1 VTLPPWYA
9 VIHRVALL
17 LYPERFRLRFGE
29 QMQAAFEDL
38 YVETRRQSGQPGAGF
53 WLWLAKDTVRG
64 AAGQHL
70 AAIQEVGVLNHLRQT
85 LHISGYTIG
94 SAVLLLPFLFLFGI
108 DFIGRLVQ
116 LDFSHPNRALY
127 TSPFYTLPESG
138 RTDVLW
144 AIVVAA
150 PVAAIALNCIPI
162 AQFLKRSAWRVSPRR
177 LLVCCAPALVVMIGA
192 FGALG
197 VTYGHDVAPC
207 LANHLLA
214 NGLND
219 FGRTLS
225 ICRDA

>member
-1 VTLPPWYA
+1 MLR
-9 VIHRVALL
+9 I
-17 LYPERFRLRFGE
+17 YPAAYRDRFGE

-38 YVETRRQSGQPGAGF
+38 YVETGRQSGRSGMGF
-53 WLWLAKDTVRG
+53 WVWLAKDTARG

-94 SAVLLLPFLFLFGI
+94 GAALLLPFLFLLGL

-127 TSPFYTLPESG
+127 SSPFFTLPETG
-138 RTDVLW
+138 RTEVLW

-150 PVAAIALNCIPI
+150 PVAAIALNCVPI
-162 AQFLKRSAWRVSPRR
+162 AQLLKRSAWRVSPRR
-177 LLVCCAPALVVMIGA
+177 LLICCAPALVVMA
-192 FGALG
+192 AALGALG

-207 LANHLLA
+207 LANHLRED
-214 NGLND
+214 GLND
-219 FGRTLS
+219 LGRTLS